1 MCQHTAQSA
10 GAIYAWEFERD
21 GKVFTVKG
29 DGQLVFNSIVHV
41 LNGALDGVGLS
52 YIPEA
57 LAAPCLAD
65 GRLEEVLA
73 DWCPYFPGFH
83 FNTMFAAEA
92 VLRSY
97 SASCQK
103 ESDQRNSCPLRYP
116 RRYQRPAALFP
127 RQPIHGPPSKPKTRP
142 SYPEQPRC
150 ATPPQAAPA
159 CGKFGHRR
167 HYVRGVNW
175 PDADGQAS
183 CYQCYWRYQPC
194 RQQRTASRARIAN
207 GCG

>member
-73 DWCPYFPGFH
+73 DWLVSVFPGLSFQY
-83 FNTMFAAEA
+83 N
-92 VLRSY
+92 V
-97 SASCQK
+97 
-103 ESDQRNSCPLRYP
+103 
-116 RRYQRPAALFP
+116 
-127 RQPIHGPPSKPKTRP
+127 
-142 SYPEQPRC
+142 RC
-150 ATPPQAAPA
+150 
-159 CGKFGHRR
+159 
-167 HYVRGVNW
+167 
-175 PDADGQAS
+175 
-183 CYQCYWRYQPC
+183 
-194 RQQRTASRARIAN
+194 
-207 GCG
+207 